1 MKEIKFTKDHEWI
14 KFDDK
19 YALVGITDFAQKQ
32 LGDVVFIQLPEIGL
46 DFKNG
51 DEVAV
56 IESVKAASEIYAPIS
71 GQVIEV
77 NESLNDSPEIIN
89 VDAENDGWIWKMSVE
104 DFNQVNDLMSKNEY
118 SNFLSEQ

>member
-19 YALVGITDFAQKQ
+19 YAFVGITDFAQKQ

-46 DFKNG
+46 DYKAG

-77 NESLNDSPEIIN
+77 NEILNDSPEIIN
-89 VDAENDGWIWKMSVE
+89 GDAENDGWIWKMSVE
-104 DFNQVNDLMSKNEY
+104 DFNQISDLMSKNEY

>member
-104 DFNQVNDLMSKNEY
+104 DFNQINDLMSKNEY